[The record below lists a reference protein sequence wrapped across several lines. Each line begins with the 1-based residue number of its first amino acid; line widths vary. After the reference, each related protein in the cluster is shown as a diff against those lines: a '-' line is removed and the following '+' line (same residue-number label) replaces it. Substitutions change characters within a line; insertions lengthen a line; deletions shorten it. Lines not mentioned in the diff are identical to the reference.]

1 MNKLFYGDNL
11 DILRDHIADESVDLI
26 YIDPP
31 FNSKRNY
38 NMIWDEATAQT
49 EAFSDT
55 WSLRSIADEE
65 KLIFDGEPQR
75 YSALHDI
82 LNAFNILLKRT
93 NPALYAY
100 LTNIGIRIV
109 ELHRVLKKTGSLYL
123 HCDPTAGHYLKLI
136 LDAVF
141 GRKMML
147 NEIVWCYDTGGRSK
161 KKFPSKHDTIFW
173 YSKTEGYR
181 FEYDQ
186 VSLPRNFSTMHEPVH
201 QDEDGRY
208 YQTNYKNGELYKY
221 YLEKGQLPNDWW
233 SDIQALNPAAKERLG
248 YPTQKPERLLERIIR
263 SATRKNDLVL
273 DAYCGCGTTVAV
285 AQNLNRRWIGIDITY
300 LAVELIKQRLIDH
313 YFLEKSGGSLQEA
326 TKQFNREVEIF
337 GIPRDME
344 GAVALATKTKG
355 DRVRK
360 EFEKWAVFTF
370 GGVFFEKRGADSGID
385 GYCHIVDLGKE
396 GKAERLRA
404 YIQVKSG
411 KVGVSHIREFSH
423 VLDHENAPMGIF
435 ITLEPPTKDM
445 LDEIRVMPKY
455 VNKLTGQEYDRVYI
469 VTVEDL
475 IEGNLPNL
483 PMTRITKQAK
493 TNKSE
498 VETEDFFE

>member
-11 DILRDHIADESVDLI
+11 DVLREHIADESVDLI

-49 EAFSDT
+49 EAFKDT

-75 YSALHDI
+75 YSALHDLI
-82 LNAFNILLKRT
+82 TSFDKLLKRRE
-93 NPALYAY
+93 PSLYAY
-100 LTNIGIRIV
+100 LVNIGLRVV
-109 ELHRVLKKTGSLYL
+109 ELHRVLKDTGSFYF
-123 HCDPTAGHYLKLI
+123 HCDQTAGHYLKVL
-136 LDAVF
+136 LDTVF
-141 GRKMML
+141 EKKNFR
-147 NEIVWCYDTGGRSK
+147 NEIIWCYSIGGTPQKDFAR
-161 KKFPSKHDTIFW
+161 KHDVIFR
-173 YSKTEGYR
+173 YSKSSEWTFNDESPLVRVPRKPDSHMKVVVDEEGQRWQEKTDSSTGKTYR
-181 FEYDQ
+181 YPLDKVTPDYWPIE
-186 VSLPRNFSTMHEPVH
+186 
-201 QDEDGRY
+201 
-208 YQTNYKNGELYKY
+208 
-221 YLEKGQLPNDWW
+221 QLNRD
-233 SDIQALNPAAKERLG
+233 DAERLG
-248 YPTQKPERLLERIIR
+248 FDTQKPLKLLERIIAA
-263 SATRKNDLVL
+263 SSDEGDLVL
-273 DAYCGCGTTVAV
+273 DAYCGCGTTVV
-285 AQNLNRRWIGIDITY
+285 AAQELNRRWIGIDITY
-300 LAVELIKQRLIDH
+300 IAVELIKQRLIDH
-313 YFLEKSGGSLQEA
+313 YYLEKSGYSLKEA
-326 TKQFNREVEIF
+326 TNHFDEEVEVF
-337 GIPRDME
+337 GIPRDLE
-344 GAVALATKTKG
+344 GARALATKTKG

-455 VNKLTGQEYDRVYI
+455 VNKLTGQEYDRVSI

-475 IEGNLPNL
+475 IDGNLPNL